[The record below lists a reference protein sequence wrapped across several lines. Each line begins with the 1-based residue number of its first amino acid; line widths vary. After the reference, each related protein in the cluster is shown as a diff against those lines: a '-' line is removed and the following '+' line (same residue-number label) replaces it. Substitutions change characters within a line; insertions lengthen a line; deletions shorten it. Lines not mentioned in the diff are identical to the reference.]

1 VQKNPGP
8 HLPED
13 PEGTGAKLFLLLT
26 DDSVGYFIF
35 KYHIKEKPMNTSVSP
50 VIEAIYSRRSIRRF
64 EDAPVSRDLIMA
76 ALKAACWAPSGLNNQ
91 PWRFAIIWDG
101 ESKDALAALTR
112 YSAIFKSAP
121 VLIAVFLDKESSYDY
136 TKDCQ
141 AVGACIQNL
150 LLSLHSLDLG
160 AVWIG
165 EILKNKDRVIEILKL
180 PERVELMAIVAVG
193 HPAHRSQKSHRR
205 PIEELVLLEK

>member
-1 VQKNPGP
+1 MK
-8 HLPED
+8 
-13 PEGTGAKLFLLLT
+13 
-26 DDSVGYFIF
+26 
-35 KYHIKEKPMNTSVSP
+35 TSDSP
-50 VIEAIYSRRSIRRF
+50 VIEAIYARRSIRHF

-76 ALKAACWAPSGLNNQ
+76 ALRAASWAPSGLNNQ

-112 YSAIFKSAP
+112 YSVILKSAA

-141 AVGACIQNL
+141 AVGACTQNL

-160 AVWIG
+160 AVWVG
-165 EILKNKDRVIEILKL
+165 EILKNKDRVIEVLKL